1 MVKKSDFKRAYAL
14 FLRGKGKYSFRQ
26 VAAKCGI
33 SKSSAQRI
41 WHKGLTTEK
50 STKTSNGTAKRK
62 TGPKHT
68 YIHTHTYTLFQHG
81 RIISTRIKYTNL
93 NIYNVSQKIK
103 IIITVLHDCRARVHI
118 LSIL

>member
-1 MVKKSDFKRAYAL
+1 MAKVKFFATKIINKAEEEILACVHAY
-14 FLRGKGKYSFRQ
+14 
-26 VAAKCGI
+26 I
-33 SKSSAQRI
+33 
-41 WHKGLTTEK
+41 
-50 STKTSNGTAKRK
+50 
-62 TGPKHT
+62 
-68 YIHTHTYTLFQHG
+68 HTYTLFQHG